1 MRLVKKVSLVILAIS
16 CTQYRCTS
24 ESASPE
30 VENTSQAESTWVD
43 SLDNFTDWGIY
54 RGDKKGTQYSAL
66 DQITTKNVHLL
77 EPAWE
82 YHHGD
87 PAQPGIYSN
96 PIIIDGL
103 LYFNTPKM
111 NTIALNA
118 VTGEEVWRF
127 DPSVYNDGEV
137 VQSRSRGVVYWEDKN
152 GNNQRI
158 FSAVRDRVYALDA
171 KTGEL
176 IQPFGQEKDR
186 KSTRLNS
193 SHVAISS
200 AVFCLKNKTRQKCSA

>member
-1 MRLVKKVSLVILAIS
+1 MMKRSTFHCCLLILIVFSTSFLPGCNFDQATTETENMQSSKDRL
-16 CTQYRCTS
+16 
-24 ESASPE
+24 
-30 VENTSQAESTWVD
+30 N
-43 SLDNFTDWGIY
+43 NFTDWGIY

-66 DQITTKNVHLL
+66 DQINTENVHLL

-111 NTIALNA
+111 NTVALNA
-118 VTGEEVWRF
+118 ATGEEVWRF

-158 FSAVRDRVYALDA
+158 
-171 KTGEL
+171 
-176 IQPFGQEKDR
+176 
-186 KSTRLNS
+186 
-193 SHVAISS
+193 
-200 AVFCLKNKTRQKCSA
+200 